1 MDQVIDQEENVL
13 ADYSYN
19 AVRRTGLQYLNG
31 TSVSYD
37 YNDANWITALFNTQS
52 DQGDISEFA
61 YTHDE
66 AGNRLTNTA
75 SWGTQT
81 YSYDNIYQVTQVDY
95 PDGYPF
101 SDMTYYYDPVGNRD
115 STIDGGTVNYEN
127 NELNEYTS
135 VDWTTFTSDLRGNL
149 TNDGSNIYSYDLENK
164 LTAVNSNINYE
175 YNPFGLR
182 IGKTVDG
189 DTTNYVLYN
198 NRVIEEWEDEN
209 LVRKFIYG
217 VGIDEPLVME
227 TGGNRYFYHF
237 DALGSVQNLTD
248 STGTILATYKYD
260 IYGDFQISGDAH
272 GNPYT
277 FTGRR
282 YDPESALFYYRAR
295 MYSVEIGRF
304 LQADPIGYKAGLN
317 IYTYVLNNVN
327 NNIDSSG
334 LYSGFSDWTTEDFVN
349 IYLAGYGLPVDLEE
363 AGLLDEVITSAG
375 ACIEQAEV
383 IVLVAATTVGRSLKC
398 PEGGNA
404 EISNTLSCK
413 FDATANIF
421 VLGNTTLLTDYKCNI
436 SADCTNCNYSYSC
449 NLHHRIRDSFEDP
462 LDIGVEIPFSVP
474 YDITADWYSNLS
486 GGGKL

>member
-1 MDQVIDQEENVL
+1 MTDYVYDDLGRMTSVTDENGTIAYLFDDANRLLSVTLPDDKTLAYEYDLVGNRTRITYSDESYVDYTYDALNRMDQVIDQEENVL
-13 ADYSYN
+13 ADYSYD
-19 AVRRTGLQYLNG
+19 VLRRTGLQYLNG

-149 TNDGSNIYSYDLENK
+149 TNDGSNVYSYDLENK
-164 LTAVNSNINYE
+164 LTAVNGNINYE
-175 YNPFGLR
+175 YNPSGLR

-189 DTTNYVLYN
+189 DTTDYVLDN
-198 NRVIEEWEDEN
+198 NRVIEEWEDGE
-209 LVRKFIYG
+209 LQRKFIYG
-217 VGIDEPLVME
+217 LGIDEPLVME
-227 TGGNRYFYHF
+227 TGGNRYFYYF
-237 DALGSVQNLTD
+237 DALGSVQNLTEENG
-248 STGTILATYKYD
+248 STVASYKYD
-260 IYGDFQISGDAH
+260 IYGAFDLTGSSH

-282 YDPESALFYYRAR
+282 YDSETGLFYYRAR
-295 MYSVEIGRF
+295 YYSPEIGRF
-304 LQADPIGYKAGLN
+304 MQTDPIGYDDILN
-317 IYTYVLNNVN
+317 LYTYVLNSPINYN
-327 NNIDSSG
+327 DPKGLSSKG
-334 LYSGFSDWTTEDFVN
+334 STPCPTPTPLTELPEDCNELKHESNYINDLQGSKWCTKCVDCCRTSDM
-349 IYLAGYGLPVDLEE
+349 GYQNR
-363 AGLLDEVITSAG
+363 LDCITG
-375 ACIEQAEV
+375 
-383 IVLVAATTVGRSLKC
+383 
-398 PEGGNA
+398 
-404 EISNTLSCK
+404 
-413 FDATANIF
+413 
-421 VLGNTTLLTDYKCNI
+421 
-436 SADCTNCNYSYSC
+436 CTIMRESY
-449 NLHHRIRDSFEDP
+449 
-462 LDIGVEIPFSVP
+462 
-474 YDITADWYSNLS
+474 WQ
-486 GGGKL
+486 K